1 MTRWPTTMLATRL
14 PELLADL
21 EQLISC
27 ESSSADL
34 AAVRRSSDLIAEIG
48 ARRLGVEP
56 ERIDIGGCSHLRWRF
71 GGGPNRIVILAHHDT
86 VWPTGSLATH
96 PWSIRDGV
104 IRGPGTVD
112 MKAGLVQAIHALAV
126 LIERGIALEGVCL
139 LVTGDE
145 EIGSPTSRA
154 LIEDE
159 ARGAAACL
167 VLEGAGP
174 GGSLKTGRKGTSLY
188 RIEITGR
195 AAHAGAEPEKGINAG
210 VELSH
215 LILTVSGMGVP
226 ELGTT
231 VTPTVA
237 GAGTTTNT
245 VPATGFLS
253 IDVRAST
260 RAEQD
265 RVRQEMLSLTPTLP
279 GATITVLGEPNRPP
293 MEVTSGAALFDRAQA
308 LARRDGLGVLTQTS
322 VGGASDGNFT
332 AGIGVPTLDGL
343 GAVGGGAHADDEHI
357 LLDQLVPRTALLVVL
372 IDDILTDGVVVD
384 GVVVDGVVVD
394 DILVDTVLTEGPLKR
409 DVAR

>member
-1 MTRWPTTMLATRL
+1 MTAWPSTLLADRL

-21 EQLISC
+21 EQLIGC
-27 ESSSADL
+27 ESPSADL
-34 AAVRRSSDLIAEIG
+34 AAVRRSADLIAEVG
-48 ARRLGVEP
+48 TRRLSVAP

-71 GGGPNRIVILAHHDT
+71 GAGPNRIVILAHHDT
-86 VWPTGSLATH
+86 VWPIGTLATH
-96 PWSIRDGV
+96 PWSIRNGV

-126 LIERGIALEGVCL
+126 LIERGIAVDGICL

-159 ARGAAACL
+159 ARYAAACL

-174 GGSLKTGRKGTSLY
+174 NGSLKTGRKGTSAY

-195 AAHAGAEPEKGINAG
+195 AAHAGAEPEKGVNAG
-210 VELSH
+210 VELAH

-226 ELGTT
+226 EVGTT

-237 GAGTTTNT
+237 GVGTTTNT
-245 VPATGFLS
+245 VPATGFLI
-253 IDVRAST
+253 IDVRART
-260 RAEQD
+260 QPEQD
-265 RVRQEMLSLTPTLP
+265 RVHRRMLSLTPTLP
-279 GATITVLGEPNRPP
+279 GARITVLGGPNRPP
-293 MEVTSGAALFDRAQA
+293 MEVASGAALFDRARV
-308 LARRDGLGVLTQTS
+308 LARRDGLGELTQTT

-357 LLDQLVPRTALLVVL
+357 LLDQLVPRTALLVALIEDVL
-372 IDDILTDGVVVD
+372 SGDGLTGAVSSDGGLTGDVPSD
-384 GVVVDGVVVD
+384 GGTTWKV
-394 DILVDTVLTEGPLKR
+394 PR
-409 DVAR
+409 